1 VPSTHVSCTHQ
12 DCDPSHLCLPPLSA
26 LPLQARLYDRIALC
40 YGGGAADTNFPATA
54 ELLQE
59 LGRVQV
65 GCRGGGPP
73 ALLRAL
79 MRQQL
84 LLLVPPLAQHALC
97 VLPI

>member
-1 VPSTHVSCTHQ
+1 MSCTHQ

-40 YGGGAADTNFPATA
+40 YGGGAADTNFPPTA